1 MVQSCIGRDDKSGL
15 SEYIEIYKTEL
26 PPDIREIYCRSQAVN
41 ALICCYA
48 SQVRRHKNRFE
59 AQAAYPEQ
67 CPVPDTEVTVLLGNL
82 LENAVEARLCE
93 KNVKCSIREMADRC
107 GGETLFEQKAGM
119 FYASVWLRLPE
130 EVDSRP

>member
-1 MVQSCIGRDDKSGL
+1 MP
-15 SEYIEIYKTEL
+15 Y
-26 PPDIREIYCRSQAVN
+26 
-41 ALICCYA
+41 YA

-82 LENAVEARLCE
+82 LKNAAEARLCE
-93 KNVKCSIREMADRC
+93 KNVKCSIREMADRY

>member
-1 MVQSCIGRDDKSGL
+1 MVQSCIGRDDKAGL
-15 SEYIEIYKTEL
+15 SEYIKIYKTEL

-82 LENAVEARLCE
+82 L
-93 KNVKCSIREMADRC
+93 KKCS
-107 GGETLFEQKAGM
+107 GGPPL
-119 FYASVWLRLPE
+119 
-130 EVDSRP
+130 